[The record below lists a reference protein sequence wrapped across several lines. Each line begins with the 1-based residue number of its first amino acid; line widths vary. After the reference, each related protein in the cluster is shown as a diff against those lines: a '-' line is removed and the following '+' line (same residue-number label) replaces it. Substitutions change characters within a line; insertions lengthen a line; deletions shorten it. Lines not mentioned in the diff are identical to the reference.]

1 MTQAQAMRLNPKQW
15 AFVGDTVYDLF
26 LRTYVMTHT
35 DYTLPKMHKLC
46 VAHVSCRAQAQVLSS
61 RPYFEILY
69 STIADIASSNRDFSS
84 PYLQER
90 PVKKVMYIVIAGDRG
105 LAGGYNS
112 NILKLVQS
120 EIAGKD
126 AVVLPIGKKALDY
139 FRSKQIPTFTEH
151 YAEAAELTVGDCF
164 SVSKQVSKA
173 FLAGEFDQ
181 IVIAYTNFVSVL
193 AQTPA
198 AMQLLPLK
206 KPEKKESTNQGD
218 ILYEGDSEEVFAAII
233 PEYLGGVIYGALCE
247 SRASEQAAR
256 RAAMDSA
263 TQNADDMIDDLSLK
277 FNRAR
282 QAAITQEITE
292 IVAGS

>member
-1 MTQAQAMRLNPKQW
+1 MAGVSTKEIKNRIRSMESTRQITKAMEMVAASK
-15 AFVGDTVYDLF
+15 
-26 LRTYVMTHT
+26 LR
-35 DYTLPKMHKLC
+35 
-46 VAHVSCRAQAQVLSS
+46 RAQAQVLSS

-90 PVKKVMYIVIAGDRG
+90 PVKKALYIVIAGDRG

-139 FRSKQIPTFTEH
+139 FRSKQIPTFTEQ

-181 IVIAYTNFVSVL
+181 IVGAYTNFVSVL

-206 KPEKKESTNQGD
+206 KPEKKERTNQGD

>member
-1 MTQAQAMRLNPKQW
+1 MAGVSTKEIKNRIRSMESTRQITKAMEMVAASK
-15 AFVGDTVYDLF
+15 
-26 LRTYVMTHT
+26 LR
-35 DYTLPKMHKLC
+35 
-46 VAHVSCRAQAQVLSS
+46 RAQAQVLSS

-90 PVKKVMYIVIAGDRG
+90 PVKKALYIVIAGDRG

-139 FRSKQIPTFTEH
+139 FRSKQIPTFTEQ

-181 IVIAYTNFVSVL
+181 IVVAYTNFVSVL

-218 ILYEGDSEEVFAAII
+218 ILYEGDSEEVYAAII

>member
-1 MTQAQAMRLNPKQW
+1 MAGVSTKEIKNRIRSMESTRQITKAMEMVAASK
-15 AFVGDTVYDLF
+15 
-26 LRTYVMTHT
+26 LR
-35 DYTLPKMHKLC
+35 
-46 VAHVSCRAQAQVLSS
+46 RAQAQVLSS

-90 PVKKVMYIVIAGDRG
+90 PVKKALYIVIAGDRG

-139 FRSKQIPTFTEH
+139 FKGKQIPTFTEQ

-181 IVIAYTNFVSVL
+181 IVVAYTNFVSVL

-206 KPEKKESTNQGD
+206 KPEKEESTNQGD

>member
-1 MTQAQAMRLNPKQW
+1 MAGVSTKEIKNRIRSMESTRQITKAMEMVAASK
-15 AFVGDTVYDLF
+15 
-26 LRTYVMTHT
+26 LR
-35 DYTLPKMHKLC
+35 
-46 VAHVSCRAQAQVLSS
+46 RAQAQVLSS

-90 PVKKVMYIVIAGDRG
+90 PVKKTLYIVIAGDRG

-139 FRSKQIPTFTEH
+139 FKGKQIPTFTEQ

-181 IVIAYTNFVSVL
+181 IVVAYTNFVSVL